1 MNLEVTNRL
10 KAQIKLAEAMLR
22 LDAINKELAQYDF
35 RSLQKSASFGREKDT
50 RLKVAALIRQREL
63 EKKAFV
69 AAMGNML
76 RQGANAI
83 GQGVSSAANYLGQ
96 RGLSGAVRDAGNA
109 VGDGIE
115 TIENLPG
122 QINNNYLRPMYRQG
136 QQMYHNVA
144 SPIRNAG
151 AAVQGFGQ
159 GLAQGA
165 QSMANI
171 PGAMANTVYKGFTG
185 GLAGSDKAG
194 FDAAMPQGGAQV
206 GLGGSA
212 LAGGL
217 KNFTQRS
224 LGKLPQ
230 SQGYS
235 SFQMPANVLNQLGKS
250 MPQMLGTNFAGM
262 QAKGQTPG
270 KGLTSGV
277 FNQLGSSVGNMM
289 GSGTKL

>member
-109 VGDGIE
+109 IGSGIE
-115 TIENLPG
+115 AVENAPG
-122 QINNNYLRPMYRQG
+122 QVYNNYMKPMYRKG

-165 QSMANI
+165 QSLASM
-171 PGAMANTVYKGFTG
+171 PGALANTAYKGFTG
-185 GLAGSDKAG
+185 
-194 FDAAMPQGGAQV
+194 
-206 GLGGSA
+206 
-212 LAGGL
+212 
-217 KNFTQRS
+217 
-224 LGKLPQ
+224 
-230 SQGYS
+230 
-235 SFQMPANVLNQLGKS
+235 QLGNS
-250 MPQMLGTNFAGM
+250 MPKMPNMAGTNGAG
-262 QAKGQTPG
+262 QAANG
-270 KGLTSGV
+270 
-277 FNQLGSSVGNMM
+277 
-289 GSGTKL
+289 GTGF